1 MEASKIKQLTKE
13 ELEVVVKNS
22 ISYSEVLRKL
32 GYHVT
37 GGEPWRNLKKRLQEL
52 DIDISHFKG
61 KAHGTSDVKKYSLDE
76 ILVRNS
82 IYSNRRALKKRLIE
96 EKLREYKCD
105 ICGISEWQGKSL
117 SLQLDYINGVNNDN
131 RVENLRFLCPN
142 CHSQTETFSGR
153 NIYKSRGL
161 GA

>member
-96 EKLREYKCD
+96 E
-105 ICGISEWQGKSL
+105 
-117 SLQLDYINGVNNDN
+117 N
-131 RVENLRFLCPN
+131 
-142 CHSQTETFSGR
+142 
-153 NIYKSRGL
+153 
-161 GA
+161 

>member
-1 MEASKIKQLTKE
+1 M
-13 ELEVVVKNS
+13 
-22 ISYSEVLRKL
+22 
-32 GYHVT
+32 
-37 GGEPWRNLKKRLQEL
+37 KKRLQEL

-161 GA
+161 RA